1 MRPPDSKIL
10 FYVFLCPCIILAFYC
25 IFYAV
30 VRQVSMLFIENKDYG
45 IRLSSIIKMNLLRDD
60 RYNQFVPE
68 I

>member
-1 MRPPDSKIL
+1 
-10 FYVFLCPCIILAFYC
+10 
-25 IFYAV
+25 
-30 VRQVSMLFIENKDYG
+30 MLFIENKDYG